1 MHSLPPGPPRVL
13 AGCLAELP
21 TPSQASRHGAGF
33 PLLLPNPSHTA
44 KETKEAEIISYRRLL
59 LLADMGETLQ
69 ARTQNAPTQKAW
81 LVLNPLVSAA
91 RPSLPAFEVN
101 NGKAGLSLLTPG
113 KKKKILFD
121 ILVKKL
127 ISKHRFAQHIV
138 GLKLPGHHRAAAS
151 LQSLWLCWV
160 LF

>member
-1 MHSLPPGPPRVL
+1 ML

-21 TPSQASRHGAGF
+21 TPSRASRHGAGF

-44 KETKEAEIISYRRLL
+44 KETKAAEIILYRRLL

-69 ARTQNAPTQKAW
+69 ARTLNAPTRKAW

-113 KKKKILFD
+113 KKKINNYFSFVL
-121 ILVKKL
+121 
-127 ISKHRFAQHIV
+127 KHQNGSGDTATAGRAQAQPTGQIYDT
-138 GLKLPGHHRAAAS
+138 
-151 LQSLWLCWV
+151 LQ
-160 LF
+160 